1 MKSETILKKVERY
14 VKDLYKQKALQ
25 GNKYH
30 NIIHTLE
37 VVDVSTEIAL
47 DEGMNAEQIEII
59 EIAAWFHDTGHFVCC
74 NGHEDQSS
82 IYVRNFLTKEL
93 YPIEKIEK
101 VIGCIISTKVPQN
114 PKNKMEKI
122 ICDADLHHLGLSD
135 LEEKGEVLRL
145 EFEKR
150 GIRKF
155 TDIEWLRNSI
165 KFISSHQFFTKY
177 AKNKYGPQKK
187 INLRELQLKLKK
199 LEKIIKQV

>member
-1 MKSETILKKVERY
+1 MKSETILKKVKRY
-14 VKDLYKQKALQ
+14 VKNLYKQKALQ

-47 DEGMNAEQIEII
+47 AERMTAEQIEII
-59 EIAAWFHDTGHFVCC
+59 KIAAWFHDTGHFICC

-82 IYVRNFLTKEL
+82 IYARNFLTKEL
-93 YPIEKIEK
+93 YPIEKIGK

-114 PKNKMEKI
+114 PKNKMEEI

-150 GIRKF
+150 GVIKF

-165 KFISSHQFFTKY
+165 KFISSHQFFTKC

-187 INLRELQLKLKK
+187 INIQILERKLKK
-199 LEKIIKQV
+199 LEKNIKQS